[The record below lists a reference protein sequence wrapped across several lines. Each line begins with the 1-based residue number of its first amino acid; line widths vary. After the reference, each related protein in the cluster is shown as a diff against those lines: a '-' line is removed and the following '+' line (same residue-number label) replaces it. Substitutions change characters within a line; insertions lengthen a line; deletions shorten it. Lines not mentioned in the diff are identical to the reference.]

1 MTKKMNRL
9 TVKGWSDLRR
19 ETEQKEAASKQ
30 LADDLE
36 ALRKFR
42 SYLLNNNRGEAT
54 LALRSAVD
62 DYAGFLTGRCA
73 PRKGARHGRD

>member
-36 ALRKFR
+36 GNYILDSLFVSGTKGKR
-42 SYLLNNNRGEAT
+42 
-54 LALRSAVD
+54 
-62 DYAGFLTGRCA
+62 LTY
-73 PRKGARHGRD
+73 KGLIQ